1 MDKQQVVTY
10 CKKNY
15 YKLPRILFIVF
26 IFLFCFV
33 PLLSLLF
40 KIGSGDTAF
49 IFKDSN
55 FYSALGNTLL
65 YSAVSAFLAVVCAI
79 GCAYLLNRSTLR
91 LKNIFVLLLTL
102 PMLVPTLSIGL
113 GTRTL
118 FGINGFLDK
127 IFHIQIDGLGMLD
140 LIVGSFVV
148 AFPPIFLIIYD
159 ALRYE
164 NKSHYDAAKILG
176 ISEFKQFFRITLP
189 YLKVPA
195 ISAFFA
201 GMSLV
206 FSDYGVPMEVAG
218 KLKTLP
224 MYLYEQVFS
233 TFQYGRAAIV
243 GLFLLIPAII
253 SFIFD
258 VFVKDEPIN
267 EASNL
272 MIRPKKKFNIVSG
285 IIIGCFAFLLFIPQ
299 LCFVFLA
306 FIKSYPNNISFTFD
320 NFKKIGIATAG
331 ISIGAAIKNSLLMS
345 VLTGVLGTI
354 IAYLTAYFTTRVS
367 GKLGKVLHMFSI
379 SSIAIPGIVLGIG
392 YIFIFKNT
400 SGFFYGTI
408 LILIIVN
415 TIHFFGSPYVLAKNC
430 LTKINQDYETVG
442 GTIGVSRFTILF
454 RVLIPNSI
462 STLLEMFTYYFVNSM
477 VTISAVGFLCTF
489 YNQPL
494 SIMIS
499 TFDKSSNYEM
509 QAVVSVF
516 ILFIN
521 VVMKFGLVVLNN
533 RIQVKRDVIK
543 EDTIMEPLTRYQ
555 FDLLTYVDRNG
566 KKKYSQRNLSDML
579 AVSLGTINKTIVEL
593 QELNYLQLDVNNEL
607 SITPDG
613 YKALEPYRVKKAII
627 LAAGFGSRMAPV
639 TLDTPKPLV
648 TVNGT
653 RIIDTLLDAL
663 MEKGIEDI
671 YIVRGYKKDKFD
683 ELWKKYPTIQFID
696 NELFNVTNNISSLV
710 KAVNYIDRCYICEAD
725 LLLSNKELIRKYEF
739 TTNYLGCKVN
749 ETDDWC
755 FMKKGKYIG
764 QFQRGGEDCYLT
776 YGISY
781 WSEEDSAKLRTDLI
795 KVFNSRGGKELFWD
809 FVALKQFKKRYQ
821 IEIRECGK
829 FDIVEI
835 DNFNE
840 LVALDSSYAKYPGYN
855 EY

>member
-1 MDKQQVVTY
+1 MDKQQLVTY

-65 YSAVSAFLAVVCAI
+65 YSAISAFFAVVCAI
-79 GCAYLLNRSTLR
+79 ICAYLLNRSRLR
-91 LKNIFVLLLTL
+91 FKNIFVLLLSL

-140 LIVGSFVV
+140 LVVGSFVV

-164 NKSHYDAAKILG
+164 NKSHYDAANILG
-176 ISEFKQFFRITLP
+176 ISEVKQFFRITLP

-233 TFQYGRAAIV
+233 SFQYGRAAIV

-253 SFIFD
+253 SFVFD
-258 VFVKDEPIN
+258 AIMKDETIS
-267 EASNL
+267 EASDR
-272 MIRPKKKFNIVSG
+272 MIMPKKKFTVIAGIVLGVFS
-285 IIIGCFAFLLFIPQ
+285 FVLFVPQ
-299 LCFVFLA
+299 LCFVILA
-306 FIKSYPNNISFTFD
+306 FVKSYPNNISFTFD
-320 NFKKIGIATAG
+320 NFKKIGLATAG
-331 ISIGAAIKNSLLMS
+331 ISIGSAIKNSLLMS
-345 VLTGVLGTI
+345 VFTGLIGTI
-354 IAYLTAYFTTRVS
+354 IAYLTAYYTTRVS
-367 GKLGKVLHMFSI
+367 GISRKLLHMLSI
-379 SSIAIPGIVLGIG
+379 ATIAIPGIVLGIG

-400 SGFFYGTI
+400 TGFFYGTI
-408 LILIIVN
+408 LILIVVN

-430 LTKINQDYETVG
+430 LTKINLDYETVG
-442 GTIGVSRFTILF
+442 GTIGASRFKILIQ
-454 RVLIPNSI
+454 VLIPNSI

-509 QAVVSVF
+509 QAVVSVI

-533 RIQVKRDVIK
+533 RINVKKESIK

-555 FDLLTYVDRNG
+555 FDVLTYIDRNG

-579 AVSLGTINKTIVEL
+579 AVSLGTINKTLLEL
-593 QELNYLQLDVNNEL
+593 QELNYLQLDINNEY
-607 SITPDG
+607 SVSVDG
-613 YKALEPYRVKKAII
+613 YKALEPYKVKKAII
-627 LAAGFGSRMAPV
+627 LAAGFGSRLAPV

-648 TVNGT
+648 SVNGT
-653 RIIDTLLDAL
+653 RIIDSLLDAL
-663 MEKGIEDI
+663 LEKGIQDI

-683 ELWKKYPTIQFID
+683 VLLQKYPTLQFID

-725 LLLSNKELIRKYEF
+725 LLLSNKDLIRKYEF

-755 FMKKGKYIG
+755 FTKKGKYIN

-781 WSEEDSAKLRTDLI
+781 WSEEDSVKLRTDLL

-809 FVALKQFKKRYQ
+809 FVALKQFKKKYQ

-835 DNFNE
+835 DNFSE
-840 LVALDSSYAKYPGYN
+840 LVALDSSYKEYPGHN